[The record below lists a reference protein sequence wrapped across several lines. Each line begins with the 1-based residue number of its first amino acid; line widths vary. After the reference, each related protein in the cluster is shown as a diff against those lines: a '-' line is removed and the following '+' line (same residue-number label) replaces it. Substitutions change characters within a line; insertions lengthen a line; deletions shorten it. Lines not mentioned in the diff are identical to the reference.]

1 MEAADF
7 FPAVGYRGKLSLT
20 IYSRLQRL
28 AIQRDIALRVMLF
41 QYIPR
46 FSTLLMET
54 ELILHPQL
62 IYLAL

>member
-7 FPAVGYRGKLSLT
+7 FPAVGYKGKLSFT